1 MFWFK
6 CRILFYRSY
15 FYLEKWL
22 AVAVAAQVAGFLFVF
37 DYQDLAGPSDF
48 HYLRVYFSARDIRSA
63 DSRIFAVVHEKHF
76 VKGNLV
82 PFLILVFGTL
92 DFLNRKHASLGDLV
106 LFASCLDN
114 RKFIFAQ
121 HFIHTGPYYKKL
133 SKKASVWYNIG
144 MQQKSI
150 EKYFF
155 FGLLLATLVFTFFV
169 FRPFWITIILGMS
182 FAIVLHPI
190 YEWFERRKLPNWFS
204 ALITVLLFVIVLC
217 GPLLGIGVL
226 VFNQSQNV
234 YRVVVEDQGVK
245 PFMATVDN
253 TINRILPAGVTIDV
267 NEKAASFVSYVSGN
281 ITKIF
286 SATVSAFFSF
296 ILMLLIIFYFLK
308 DGARWRKAVVVISPL
323 ADKDDE
329 KIIRRLKL
337 AVNGVIK
344 GSLFI
349 AVIQGTLMGIG
360 LWIFGIPNPALWGVV
375 AAVCAMIPSIG
386 TALVSVP
393 AIIYLFNSGNTMP
406 AIGLLVWATVA
417 VGLIDNFLSPY
428 IVGSKINIPPL
439 LILFSVLGG
448 IAFLGPVGILMGPL
462 SVSLLYTLIS
472 IYRNEF
478 KDNAIL

>member
-1 MFWFK
+1 
-6 CRILFYRSY
+6 
-15 FYLEKWL
+15 
-22 AVAVAAQVAGFLFVF
+22 
-37 DYQDLAGPSDF
+37 
-48 HYLRVYFSARDIRSA
+48 
-63 DSRIFAVVHEKHF
+63 
-76 VKGNLV
+76 
-82 PFLILVFGTL
+82 
-92 DFLNRKHASLGDLV
+92 
-106 LFASCLDN
+106 
-114 RKFIFAQ
+114 
-121 HFIHTGPYYKKL
+121 
-133 SKKASVWYNIG
+133 
-144 MQQKSI
+144 MQPKTI

-155 FGLLLATLVFTFFV
+155 FGLLLATLVFTFFI
-169 FRPFWITIILGMS
+169 FRPFWITIILGIS
-182 FAIVLHPI
+182 FSIVLHPI
-190 YEWFERRKLPNWFS
+190 YEWFERRKLPSWFS
-204 ALITVLLFVIVLC
+204 SLATVLIFVVILC

-226 VFNQSQNV
+226 VLNQSQDV
-234 YRVVVEDQGVK
+234 YHVVVENEGLK
-245 PFMATVDN
+245 PFMASVDN
-253 TINRILPAGVTIDV
+253 TVNKILPPGVNFDI
-267 NEKAASFVSYVSGN
+267 NEKATSFVSYLASN

-308 DGARWRKAVVVISPL
+308 DGARWRRAAVILSPL

-329 KIIRRLKL
+329 KIMRRLAR

-349 AVIQGTLMGIG
+349 ALIQGTMMGIG

-393 AIIYLFNSGNTMP
+393 AIIYLFNSGDSVS
-406 AIGLLVWATVA
+406 AVGLLAWATVA

-428 IVGSKINIPPL
+428 IVGTKINIPPL

-448 IAFLGPVGILMGPL
+448 IAFLGPVGILIGPL